1 MSMTKQHLLYWVFD
15 FLEREH
21 PNALNDMKEQIA
33 GDAQDQWVP
42 QAFAERLAA
51 YQDIRPAGYK
61 FLGKFPGNPPTYRD
75 YVEACPDLKSVEA
88 KARAYPSE

>member
-1 MSMTKQHLLYWVFD
+1 
-15 FLEREH
+15 
-21 PNALNDMKEQIA
+21 
-33 GDAQDQWVP
+33 VP

-75 YVEACPDLKSVEA
+75 YVEARPDLKSVEA
-88 KARAYPSE
+88 KARAHLHGAESFTMITLSKADLANMNLKESEVRK